1 MILIGFSVNIVIFR
15 LFIHQ
20 SNPNFYNGNF
30 GFINKSTCA
39 SIPLERIC
47 NDTLD
52 CLFVLNSFMLNGS
65 VAILTPL
72 SVGAPNSG
80 VSKSISAAIHQEW
93 IRNDLLQ
100 VFSIF
105 LFLDVVVM
113 AMGLVFVWVGIMKY
127 LESAT
132 KFVIFVLTSAV
143 VLSGVVIHQD
153 NPFGPM
159 FNVITGIVTL
169 SFYCYLVFFHVEI
182 SHQKLKVRKYSVI

>member
-1 MILIGFSVNIVIFR
+1 MS
-15 LFIHQ
+15 
-20 SNPNFYNGNF
+20 
-30 GFINKSTCA
+30 
-39 SIPLERIC
+39 LERIC

-65 VAILTPL
+65 VAIFT
-72 SVGAPNSG
+72 SSDVVTAT
-80 VSKSISAAIHQEW
+80 KSISAAIHQEW
-93 IRNDLLQ
+93 IRNDVLQ